1 MNDSLLIQQYRK
13 KKSLWHN
20 NYLCYK
26 NCYFCQQKR
35 ERTNNMS
42 HLATLIN
49 DLALIL
55 ICAGVM
61 TLLFKKL
68 KQPLVLGY
76 VVAGFLASPH
86 MPYTPSVMDTA
97 NIQTWADIGVI
108 FLLFA
113 LGLEFSFKKIVKVG
127 GAAIIAACTIIFCMI
142 LLGITVGTGF
152 GWQRMDSIF
161 LGGMIAMSS
170 TTIIYKAFDDLGMRK
185 KQFTGLVLSVLI
197 LEDILAIVLMVML
210 STMAV
215 RHNFEG
221 SEMLESIGKLLF
233 FLILWFVVGIYLIP
247 ELLKRCRKLM
257 SEETLLIV
265 SLGLCFGMV
274 VMAARTGFSA
284 AFGAFIMGSILAET
298 VEAESIERLVKPVK
312 DLFGAVFFVSVGMM
326 VDPAMIVEYALPI
339 IVITLAVI
347 FGQSLFGTLGV
358 LLAGQPL
365 KTAMQCGF
373 SLTQI
378 GEFAFIIA
386 SLGVSLHVTSDFLY
400 PIVVAVSVI
409 TTFLTPYMIRFA
421 EPASNFVDT
430 HLPVKWKNFLL
441 HYSSGSQT
449 MNHESLWKK
458 LILALTRIT
467 IVYSIVSIAVVALAF
482 RFLVPLFLEHIPGIW
497 GRLLAAVVIILFI
510 SPFLRAIMIK
520 KNHSAEFVT
529 LWNDSRGNRAP
540 LVATIVIR
548 ILIAVSFVMF
558 VIAGL
563 FKVSVG
569 LLLGVAVLLVTMM
582 ILSRQLKKQSIM
594 IERKFFQNLRYRDMR
609 AEYMGEKKPE
619 YAGRLLSRDLHLT
632 DFEVPGESAWAGK
645 TLAELNFGKKYGIHV
660 VSILRGRKRINI
672 PGASVR
678 LFPEDKIQV
687 IGTDEELNQFSS
699 EMEKAAIL
707 ETDVVEKSEMILR
720 QFRVDAH
727 SIFLGKTM
735 RESGIREQ
743 YHCLIVGVE
752 RGEETLHA
760 PDPHE
765 PFMEDD
771 VVWIVGENADVYK
784 LVGQKNENVDME

>member
-1 MNDSLLIQQYRK
+1 
-13 KKSLWHN
+13 
-20 NYLCYK
+20 
-26 NCYFCQQKR
+26 
-35 ERTNNMS
+35 MS
-42 HLATLIN
+42 HLAPLIA

-55 ICAGVM
+55 ICAGIM

-86 MPYTPSVMDTA
+86 MAYTPSVMDTA

-142 LLGITVGTGF
+142 LLGVTVGTAF
-152 GWQRMDSIF
+152 GWKRMDCIF

-170 TTIIYKAFDDLGMRK
+170 TTIIYKAFDDLGLRK
-185 KQFTGLVLSVLI
+185 KQFTGLVLSILI

-215 RHNFEG
+215 SNNFEG
-221 SEMLESIGKLLF
+221 TEMLESIAKLLF

-247 ELLKRCRKLM
+247 VLLKRCRKLM

-274 VMAARTGFSA
+274 VMAAHTGFSA

-312 DLFGAVFFVSVGMM
+312 DLFGAIFFVSVGMM
-326 VDPAMIVEYALPI
+326 VDPAMIVEYAVPI
-339 IVITLAVI
+339 MVLTLAVLI
-347 FGQSLFGTLGV
+347 GQSLFGTLGV
-358 LLAGQPL
+358 LLSGQPL

-386 SLGVSLHVTSDFLY
+386 SLGVSLHVTSHFLY

-409 TTFLTPYMIRFA
+409 TTFITPYMIRLA

-430 HLPVKWKNFLL
+430 HLPAKWLGFLTRYTL
-441 HYSSGSQT
+441 GSQT

-458 LILALTRIT
+458 LIFALVRIT
-467 IVYSIVSIAVVALAF
+467 VVYSIISVAVIALSF
-482 RFLVPLFLEHIPGIW
+482 RFLVPLCRHSLPGIW
-497 GRLLAAVVIILFI
+497 GSWVAALVTILFI
-510 SPFLRAIMIK
+510 APFLRAIMIK
-520 KNHSAEFVT
+520 KNHSVEFVT
-529 LWNDSRGNRAP
+529 LWKDGRGNRAP
-540 LVATIVIR
+540 LVATIVLR
-548 ILIAVSFVMF
+548 LLLAVSFVMF
-558 VIAGL
+558 VIGGL

-569 LLLGVAVLLVTMM
+569 LVFGVAVLLVTLM

-594 IERKFFQNLRYRDMR
+594 IERTFFQNLRYRDMR
-609 AEYMGEKKPE
+609 AEYLGEKKPE

-632 DFEVPGESAWAGK
+632 DFVIPGESEWAGK
-645 TLAELNFGKKYGIHV
+645 TLEELNFGKKYGVHV
-660 VSILRGRKRINI
+660 VSILRGKKRINI

-678 LFPEDKIQV
+678 LFPQDKIQV
-687 IGTDEELNQFSS
+687 IATDEELNVFGQ
-699 EMEKAAIL
+699 EMDKVSAM
-707 ETDVVEKSEMILR
+707 DVDVIEKSEMILR
-720 QFRVDAH
+720 QFRVDEH
-727 SIFLGKTM
+727 SQFLNKTLK
-735 RESGIREQ
+735 EAGIREE
-743 YHCLIVGVE
+743 YHCLIAGVE
-752 RGEETLHA
+752 REGETLHA
-760 PDPHE
+760 PDPRE
-765 PFMEDD
+765 PFTEGDI
-771 VVWIVGENADVYK
+771 VWIVGENDDVYR
-784 LVGQKNENVDME
+784 LVNRDSRL

>member
-1 MNDSLLIQQYRK
+1 
-13 KKSLWHN
+13 
-20 NYLCYK
+20 
-26 NCYFCQQKR
+26 
-35 ERTNNMS
+35 MS

-233 FLILWFVVGIYLIP
+233 FLILWFVVGICLIP

-558 VIAGL
+558 VISGL

-569 LLLGVAVLLVTMM
+569 LLLGVAVLLVIMM

>member
-1 MNDSLLIQQYRK
+1 M
-13 KKSLWHN
+13 
-20 NYLCYK
+20 
-26 NCYFCQQKR
+26 
-35 ERTNNMS
+35 
-42 HLATLIN
+42 
-49 DLALIL
+49 ALIL

-142 LLGITVGTGF
+142 LLGIAVGTGF

-197 LEDILAIVLMVML
+197 LEDILAIILMVML

-221 SEMLESIGKLLF
+221 TEMLESIGKLLF

-274 VMAARTGFSA
+274 VMAAHTGFSA

-326 VDPAMIVEYALPI
+326 VNPAMIVEYALPI
-339 IVITLAVI
+339 VVITLAVI
-347 FGQSLFGTLGV
+347 LGQSLFGTLGM
-358 LLAGQPL
+358 LLSGQPL

-409 TTFLTPYMIRFA
+409 TTFLTPYMIRLA
-421 EPASNFVDT
+421 EPASNYVDS
-430 HLPVKWKNFLL
+430 HLPERWQNFLSR
-441 HYSSGSQT
+441 YASGSQT

-458 LILALTRIT
+458 LMFALTRIT
-467 IVYSIVSIAVVALAF
+467 IVYSIVSIAVVALSF
-482 RFLVPLFLEHIPGIW
+482 RFLVPLLQAHLPGVW
-497 GRLLAAVVIILFI
+497 GRLLSAVVIILFI
-510 SPFLRAIMIK
+510 APFLRAIMIK
-520 KNHSAEFVT
+520 KNHSIEFVT
-529 LWNDSRGNRAP
+529 LWNDNRGNRAP

-563 FKVSVG
+563 FEISVG
-569 LLLGVAVLLVTMM
+569 LLLGVAALLVTMM
-582 ILSRQLKKQSIM
+582 ILSRQLKRQSIM
-594 IERKFFQNLRYRDMR
+594 IERKFFQNLRSRDMR
-609 AEYMGEKKPE
+609 AEYLGEKKPE

-632 DFEVPGESAWAGK
+632 DFVIPGESEWAGK
-645 TLAELNFGKKYGIHV
+645 TLAELNFGKQYG
-660 VSILRGRKRINI
+660 VSE
-672 PGASVR
+672 V
-678 LFPEDKIQV
+678 PEDQIQV
-687 IGTDEELNQFSS
+687 IATDEELNLFG
-699 EMEKAAIL
+699 EAMEKAAAL
-707 ETDVVEKSEMILR
+707 EVDVVEKSEMILR
-720 QFRVDAH
+720 QFCITAD
-727 SIFLGKTM
+727 SPFLGKTL

-743 YHCLIVGVE
+743 YRCLIAGVE
-752 RGEETLHA
+752 RESEALHVL
-760 PDPHE
+760 DPRE
-765 PFMEDD
+765 PFMEGD
-771 VVWIVGENADVYK
+771 VVWVVGENADVYK
-784 LVGQKNENVDME
+784 LVGQKNENIDME

>member
-1 MNDSLLIQQYRK
+1 
-13 KKSLWHN
+13 
-20 NYLCYK
+20 
-26 NCYFCQQKR
+26 
-35 ERTNNMS
+35 MS

-326 VDPAMIVEYALPI
+326 VDPGMIVEYALPI

-347 FGQSLFGTLGV
+347 LGQSLFGTLGV

-558 VIAGL
+558 VISGL

-569 LLLGVAVLLVTMM
+569 LLLGVAVLLVIMM

>member
-1 MNDSLLIQQYRK
+1 
-13 KKSLWHN
+13 
-20 NYLCYK
+20 
-26 NCYFCQQKR
+26 
-35 ERTNNMS
+35 MS

-540 LVATIVIR
+540 LVATIIIR

-558 VIAGL
+558 VISGL

-569 LLLGVAVLLVTMM
+569 LLLGVAVLLVIMM